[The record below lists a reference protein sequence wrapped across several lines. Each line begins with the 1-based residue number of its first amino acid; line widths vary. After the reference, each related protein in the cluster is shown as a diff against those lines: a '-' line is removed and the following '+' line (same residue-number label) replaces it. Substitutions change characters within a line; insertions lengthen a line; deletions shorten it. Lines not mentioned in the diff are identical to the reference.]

1 MRQYKKNH
9 PAEPMPEL
17 PEVEIT
23 RRGIEPY
30 LTGKIITGVRVSER
44 RLRWPIPVNLAA
56 RITGR
61 RIVRVSRRGKYLLI
75 DCGAGKA
82 AAWLVLHLGMSGSLR
97 IMDAGTEPQRHE
109 HFDLLLG
116 NTLLRLRDP
125 RRFGAVLWA
134 GGDISRHR
142 LIAGLGA
149 EPLEDAFCGKLLH
162 AATRGRKV
170 AVKLVLMNASIVVG
184 VGNIYANESLF
195 HARINP
201 RAPAGRLSLARYE
214 KLVAAIKSTL
224 NDALAAGGSSLR
236 DFVHS
241 DGSSGY
247 FQQQYY
253 VYGRAGQPCRVCGT
267 AIRQLR
273 QGQRSTFYCPACQK

>member
-1 MRQYKKNH
+1 
-9 PAEPMPEL
+9 MPEL

-30 LTGKIITGVRVSER
+30 LAGKIITGVRVSER
-44 RLRWPIPVNLAA
+44 RLRWTIPLNLAA
-56 RITGR
+56 LVTGR
-61 RIVRVSRRGKYLLI
+61 RIACVSRRGKYILI
-75 DCGAGKA
+75 DCSANGPAG
-82 AAWLVLHLGMSGSLR
+82 WLILHLGMSGSLR
-97 IMDAGTEPQRHE
+97 IMDAGSEAERHE

-116 NTLLRLRDP
+116 KKLLRLRDP

-134 GGDISRHR
+134 NGDIARHP

-149 EPLEDAFCGKLLH
+149 EPLEDAFSGKLLH
-162 AATRGRKV
+162 AATRRRKA

-195 HARINP
+195 HAGINP

-214 KLVAAIKSTL
+214 ALAAAIKSTL
-224 NDALAAGGSSLR
+224 KQALAAGGSSLR

-247 FQQQYY
+247 FQQQYC
-253 VYGRAGQPCRVCGT
+253 VYGRAGLPCRVCGS
-267 AIRQLR
+267 AVRQLR
-273 QGQRSTFYCPACQK
+273 QGQRSTFYCPTCQK

>member
-1 MRQYKKNH
+1 
-9 PAEPMPEL
+9 MPEL

-30 LTGKIITGVRVSER
+30 LAGKIITGVRVSQR
-44 RLRWPIPVNLAA
+44 RLRWPIPLNLAA
-56 RITGR
+56 RVIGL
-61 RIVRVSRRGKYLLI
+61 RISGIARRGKYILI
-75 DCGAGKA
+75 DCGSNERAG
-82 AAWLVLHLGMSGSLR
+82 WLILHLGMSGSLR
-97 IMDAGTEPQRHE
+97 ILDAGTEAERHE

-116 NTLLRLRDP
+116 KKLLRLRDP
-125 RRFGAVLWA
+125 RRFGAVLWHD
-134 GGDISRHR
+134 GDIARHP
-142 LIAGLGA
+142 LLANLGA
-149 EPLEDAFCGKLLH
+149 EPLEDAFTGKLLH
-162 AATRGRKV
+162 TATRARKT

-184 VGNIYANESLF
+184 VGNIYANESLY

-201 RAPAGRLSLARYE
+201 RTQALRLSLARYE
-214 KLVAAIKSTL
+214 ALAAAIKSTL
-224 NDALAAGGSSLR
+224 KQALAAGGSSLR

-253 VYGRAGQPCRVCGT
+253 VYGRAGQSCRVCGT
-267 AIRQLR
+267 PIRQLR